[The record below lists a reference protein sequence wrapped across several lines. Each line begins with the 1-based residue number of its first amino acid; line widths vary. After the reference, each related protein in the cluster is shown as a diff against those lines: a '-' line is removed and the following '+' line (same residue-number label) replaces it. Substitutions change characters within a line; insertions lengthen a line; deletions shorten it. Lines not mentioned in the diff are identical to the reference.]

1 VTVRRSR
8 LTVRPMTP
16 DDGAALDAVFAGMSP
31 ESRRMRYLRPIGRL
45 SPSVRAA
52 LLDVDGDRH
61 TAFVAEHGRRDRR
74 RAVGIARYVVV
85 DDDQHAEI
93 AYEVADAWHGR
104 GVGTLLLDRLLHT
117 ARRNGV
123 RTVEASVLPDNAASL
138 RLLRRA
144 LPDLRVT
151 WRRDVLEA
159 RASLVDQPLSFA
171 GLLDDL
177 NGTVVAA

>member
-1 VTVRRSR
+1 VPARRPR
-8 LTVRPMTP
+8 FTVRPMTP

-31 ESRRMRYLRPIGRL
+31 ESRRLRYLRPLHRL

-61 TAFVAEHGRRDRR
+61 AAFVAEHGRPDRR
-74 RAVGIARYVVV
+74 RAVGIARYVV
-85 DDDQHAEI
+85 DGDGHAEI
-93 AYEVADAWHGR
+93 AYEVVDAWQGR
-104 GVGTLLLDRLLHT
+104 GVGTVLLDRLLEA
-117 ARRNGV
+117 ARVHGV

-151 WRRDVLEA
+151 WRRDLLEA
-159 RASLVDQPLSFA
+159 RASLVDEPLSLA
-171 GLLDDL
+171 ALLDDL
-177 NGTVVAA
+177 TGVAAAA

>member
-1 VTVRRSR
+1 
-8 LTVRPMTP
+8 MTP
-16 DDGAALDAVFAGMSP
+16 DDGAALDAVFAGMSS
-31 ESRRMRYLRPIGRL
+31 ESRRMRYLRPLDRL

-52 LLDVDGDRH
+52 LLDLDGDRH

-85 DDDQHAEI
+85 GDRHAEV
-93 AYEVADAWHGR
+93 AYEVVDAWHGR
-104 GVGTLLLDRLLHT
+104 GVGTVLLDRLLDT

-123 RTVEASVLPDNAASL
+123 RTVEASVLPENAASL
-138 RLLRRA
+138 GLLRRA

-151 WRRDVLEA
+151 WRGGILEA
-159 RASLVDQPLSFA
+159 RASLVEEPLSLT

-177 NGTVVAA
+177 TGVGVAA